1 MQETESFYQ
10 AFYAGKAG
18 RYDIIAH
25 GTTVRPEYY
34 RGATYYPFTP
44 TMGCLCTYES
54 WDDSTMLRKES
65 DQQKLIEA
73 IENAGGPFGYAF
85 IIDMDNK
92 RAPVTLNE
100 ILPLLNA
107 AKNE

>member
-1 MQETESFYQ
+1 
-10 AFYAGKAG
+10 
-18 RYDIIAH
+18 
-25 GTTVRPEYY
+25 
-34 RGATYYPFTP
+34 
-44 TMGCLCTYES
+44 
-54 WDDSTMLRKES
+54 MLRKES